1 MTVRETANMPTPLP
15 DLQTV
20 ANAIEA
26 GFNELGDRKSSP
38 TDTDYL
44 DLAERVPLLS
54 ATP

>member
-1 MTVRETANMPTPLP
+1 MPTPLP

-38 TDTDYL
+38 TDTDYH
-44 DLAERVPLLS
+44 DLTERVPLLS